1 MVKNELPIKIRKIFF
16 MGHNFSK
23 RRSKDEIRKE
33 DKSNQTEIT
42 IMEAKGK
49 DLKRKPIKIG
59 VTVKREKVIAAV
71 RTKETNVKTA
81 VKKTKA

>member
-1 MVKNELPIKIRKIFF
+1 
-16 MGHNFSK
+16 
-23 RRSKDEIRKE
+23 
-33 DKSNQTEIT
+33 
-42 IMEAKGK
+42 MEAKGK